1 MSAYYFEVADID
13 FLQVQFQ
20 GYEKEARR
28 CLEADLVLPAYE
40 CTLRCSHLFNLLDS
54 RGAISVTERVAL
66 IKRVRTLAIACAK
79 SWVEKRADLGHPL
92 LSGSDTPAESDDDE

>member
-1 MSAYYFEVADID
+1 MSDQLIELFGNIDPVA
-13 FLQVQFQ
+13 
-20 GYEKEARR
+20 ESRR

-66 IKRVRTLAIACAK
+66 IRRVRSLAIECAK
-79 SWVEKRADLGHPL
+79 AWVEKRAELGHPL
-92 LSGSDTPAESDDDE
+92 LTEDAGEDDGEE